1 MTKNS
6 SKPWEENWKIIENI
20 GGGGQGQTYLV
31 EPKNNSFPANKYV
44 LKKLNRQNDDER
56 RSRMRREVVILE
68 TLDCPG
74 IPKLIDSNSQL
85 FQSDTPLYMITEFIP
100 GDTLYDFI
108 KTEVMNIFSAVNL
121 TIKLLDTL
129 EYCHQIGIVH
139 RDIKPDNIII
149 KNNDISTP
157 VLIDFGISF
166 NKVDESA
173 TDLTPTWQRLGN
185 RFFQLPELGEKSS
198 LQRDHRSDI
207 TQICG
212 ILFFTITGKFPL
224 YLLDSENGNKP
235 HQRKEAKQKLS
246 VLPEYML
253 SKINRVF
260 DIAFEIKIDSR
271 WQSIPELK
279 EALIDILESENQE
292 GNKTEII
299 LDRIKNKLS
308 SSSHTQKKLFENI
321 AQKIIEKIY
330 YIVYDMPKEFG
341 SDFGIIV
348 ATEIFG
354 SSFGDFVCGKSP
366 KLEAKIDWSKSTFS
380 QRVVGIKH
388 KPSEKSFFPEFEGY
402 ITGNE
407 VVVISFPERQG
418 LKPKFHIG
426 IESEISKNKEKEVGL
441 LRVSLS
447 GEPDFTNFA
456 KHLRDFY
463 VEGVER
469 ILPD

>member
-20 GGGGQGQTYLV
+20 GGGGQGQTYIV

-44 LKKLNRQNDDER
+44 LKKLNKQNDSER

-68 TLDCPG
+68 TLDCSG
-74 IPKLIDSNSQL
+74 IPRLIDSNSEI
-85 FQSDTPLYMITEFIP
+85 FKSDTPLYMVTEFIP
-100 GDTLYDFI
+100 GDTLSDFI
-108 KTEVMNIFSAVNL
+108 KTEVMNIFSAISF

-129 EYCHQIGIVH
+129 KYCHQIGIVH

-149 KNNDISTP
+149 KNHDISTP

-166 NKVDESA
+166 NKVDEYA
-173 TDLTPTWQRLGN
+173 TDLTPTGQQLGN

-198 LQRDHRSDI
+198 LQRDPRSDI

-246 VLPEYML
+246 ASPNLPESIL

-260 DIAFEIKIDSR
+260 DRAFEIKIDSR
-271 WQSIPELK
+271 WQSISALM
-279 EALIDILESENQE
+279 EALIDILELENQE
-292 GNKTEII
+292 ENKAEAI

-321 AQKIIEKIY
+321 AQQIIEKIY
-330 YIVYDMPKEFG
+330 DIVPDIAKEFG
-341 SDFGIIV
+341 LDFGIVV
-348 ATEIFG
+348 AAHPKSRLRVEINWDNLTFLQYVIG
-354 SSFGDFVCGKSP
+354 ISYKYSNESFNP
-366 KLEAKIDWSKSTFS
+366 KFK
-380 QRVVGIKH
+380 
-388 KPSEKSFFPEFEGY
+388 GY

-407 VVVISFPERQG
+407 VVLVSSIKEIPAELGLSNSTENSDELPDISQE
-418 LKPKFHIG
+418 
-426 IESEISKNKEKEVGL
+426 EVEL
-441 LRVSLS
+441 LRTSLS
-447 GEPDFTNFA
+447 GEPDFTGFA
-456 KHLRDFY
+456 ERLRKFY
-463 VEGVER
+463 AEGVES
-469 ILPD
+469 IISN